1 MKYLLIMELIQAA
14 YAKLLRPLLV
24 KSIDDPDT
32 EWDDVV
38 LSVIDRIFDFKAQ

>member
-1 MKYLLIMELIQAA
+1 MKYLLIFELIQAA

-38 LSVIDRIFDFKAQ
+38 LRMVDRLFDFKA